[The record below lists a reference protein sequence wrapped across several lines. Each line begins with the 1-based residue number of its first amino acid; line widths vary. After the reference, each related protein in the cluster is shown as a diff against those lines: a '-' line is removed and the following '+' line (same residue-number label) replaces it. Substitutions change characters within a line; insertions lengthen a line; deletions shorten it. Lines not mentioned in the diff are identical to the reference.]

1 MRPTLYYDARLKGV
15 ATAGNGENR
24 LDIEYRGRE
33 LSLPADPANAL
44 HYEKRLNTSGADAV
58 IIGLARLI
66 RKKPQGGNRP
76 RLFYRFD
83 AYVDQ
88 SLRRAFELD
97 DYEFIDSDY
106 NINCIGWRNDK
117 NPDGFLA
124 PRGIIPGEGGRFVS
138 DNTAK
143 HAVAIPFEFIEL
155 ATRMKTD
162 PVSVIQL
169 FIADV
174 CHLQNTPELPR
185 ADGFSSR
192 GTETSRKAQDYLRQ
206 AWRLKK
212 DFF

>member
-15 ATAGNGENR
+15 TTAANGEKR
-24 LDIEYRGRE
+24 LAIEYRGRE
-33 LSLPADPANAL
+33 LSLPADTANAQ
-44 HYEKRLNTSGADAV
+44 HCEKRLHAAGADTGV
-58 IIGLARLI
+58 IGLARLI
-66 RKKPQGGNRP
+66 RKKTQGGNRP
-76 RLFYRFD
+76 RMFYRFD
-83 AYVDQ
+83 IYADQ

-97 DYEFIDSDY
+97 DYEYIDSDY

-124 PRGIIPGEGGRFVS
+124 PRGIIPGDAGRFVS
-138 DNTAK
+138 DNTEK
-143 HAVAIPFEFIEL
+143 HVLAIPFEFIEL

-162 PVSVIQL
+162 PESIL
-169 FIADV
+169 KHFIADA
-174 CHLQNTPELPR
+174 CHLQSTPELPR

-192 GTETSRKAQDYLRQ
+192 GTESTRKAHDYLRQ